1 MQFKIGKYTLSDKHP
16 SFIVAE
22 LSGNHGGSL
31 NRAIKLINYAKKA
44 GANAVKLQTYKA
56 DTITFKSKNK
66 DFIINSNSPWS
77 KFNNYWD
84 LYDYAHTPWSWHK
97 TLFKTAKDIG
107 LEIFSSPFDE
117 TAVDLLEN
125 LRCPAYKIASSEINH
140 IPLIERVAK
149 TKKPVILSIGLANLK
164 DIYLAIKTLKK
175 NGCKEIAI
183 LKCVASY
190 PSPLSEQN
198 LKVIPDIKKRFNVLS
213 GLSDHTTG
221 NACALASVVIGGS
234 IVEKHFN
241 LQDKSKT
248 VDSFFSSNF
257 KKFKEM
263 VENIRS
269 AEQAIG
275 KVDYNISKS
284 SKKNLNGRRSIYVVR
299 PIKKGEKFTTKNIRV
314 IRPGYGLHP
323 KFFKKILGKISKKK
337 LKEGTRF
344 KKNFVRLFE

>member
-1 MQFKIGKYTLSDKHP
+1 MQFKIGKYNLSNRHP

-31 NRAIKLINYAKKA
+31 NRAIKLIKYAKKA

-66 DFIINSNSPWS
+66 DFKINPNSPWS

-84 LYDYAHTPWSWHK
+84 LYNYAHTPWSWHK
-97 TLFKTAKDIG
+97 KLFKFAKDINI
-107 LEIFSSPFDE
+107 EIFSSPFDE

-125 LRCPAYKIASSEINH
+125 LKCPAYKIASSEINH
-140 IPLIERVAK
+140 IPLLEKVAR

-164 DIYLAIKTLKK
+164 DIHLAIRTLKK
-175 NGCKEIAI
+175 NGCKKIAI
-183 LKCVASY
+183 LKCVSSY

-198 LKVIPDIKKRFNVLS
+198 LKVIPDIKKRFKVLS
-213 GLSDHTTG
+213 GLSDHTIG
-221 NACALASVVIGGS
+221 NTCALASVVIGGS

-241 LQDKSKT
+241 LKSKSKT
-248 VDSFFSSNF
+248 VDSFFSSDV

-263 VENIRS
+263 VDDIRL

-284 SKKNLNGRRSIYVVR
+284 SKKNLNGRRSIYVVK
-299 PIKKGEKFTTKNIRV
+299 PIKKGEKFTIKNIKV
-314 IRPGYGLHP
+314 IRPGFGLHP
-323 KFFKKILGKISKKK
+323 TFFKKILGKISKKN

-344 KKNFVRLFE
+344 KKNFIKSL

>member
-1 MQFKIGKYTLSDKHP
+1 MQFKIGKYTLSDRHP

-31 NRAIKLINYAKKA
+31 NRAINLIKHAKKA

-56 DTITFKSKNK
+56 DTITFKSKNQ
-66 DFIINSNSPWS
+66 DFKINSNSPWS

-84 LYDYAHTPWSWHK
+84 LYKYAHTPWSWHK
-97 TLFKTAKDIG
+97 KLFKTAKDIG
-107 LEIFSSPFDE
+107 IEIFSSPFDE

-140 IPLIERVAK
+140 IPLIEKVAK

-164 DIYLAIKTLKK
+164 DINLAIKTLKN
-175 NGCKEIAI
+175 NGCKKIAI
-183 LKCVASY
+183 LKCVSSY

-198 LKVIPDIKKRFNVLS
+198 LKVIPDIKKRFKVLS
-213 GLSDHTTG
+213 GLSDHTIG
-221 NACALASVVIGGS
+221 NICALASVVIGGS

-241 LQDKSKT
+241 LKSSPKT
-248 VDSFFSSNF
+248 VDSFFSADV

-263 VENIRS
+263 VDNIRA

-284 SKKNLNGRRSIYVVR
+284 SKKNLNGRRSIYVVKS
-299 PIKKGEKFTTKNIRV
+299 IEKGEKFTSKNIKV
-314 IRPGYGLHP
+314 IRPGFGLHP
-323 KFFKKILGKISKKK
+323 KFFKKTLGKISKKK
-337 LKEGTRF
+337 IKEGTRL
-344 KKNFVRLFE
+344 KKSFVRLY